1 MRYAAFLRAVN
12 VGAKNRISMQ
22 SLKKALEEQGLQ
34 QVETY
39 IQSGNIAFECP
50 ETPPQALRNKVEQAI
65 AQTFGL
71 QVTALVFTPA
81 YIGRV
86 LQQNPYPAE
95 KAYVALLAKEPAPEE
110 AELLRGLPGKGDEC
124 LPLGGAVYV
133 CANGP
138 YHKTVFSNA
147 FLEKKLKTAA
157 TTRSIVSLK
166 AFYTGFL
173 QQL

>member
-22 SLKKALEEQGLQ
+22 SLKAALEAQGLQ
-34 QVETY
+34 QVQTY

-50 ETPPQALRNKVEQAI
+50 EAPLQTLRNTVEQTLVQA
-65 AQTFGL
+65 FGL

-81 YIGRV
+81 FIGQV
-86 LQQNPYPAE
+86 LRQNPYPEE
-95 KAYVALLAKEPAPEE
+95 KAFVALLAKEPAPEE

-124 LPLGGAVYV
+124 LVLGGAVYV

-173 QQL
+173 QQE